1 MESYIKISDRA
12 RAPTCVCDAVYVNK
26 KKISLSDVCD
36 AAYVN
41 KKNFSLCGLMYLL
54 PYYVSFISLRR
65 QPCLNDVTNTS
76 TPLPPFFWKKCD
88 FNSTIL
94 DSNQ

>member
-12 RAPTCVCDAVYVNK
+12 RAPTCVCDVVYVNK

-41 KKNFSLCGLMYLL
+41 KKNFSLSG
-54 PYYVSFISLRR
+54 
-65 QPCLNDVTNTS
+65 
-76 TPLPPFFWKKCD
+76 
-88 FNSTIL
+88 
-94 DSNQ
+94 

>member
-12 RAPTCVCDAVYVNK
+12 RAPTCVYDVVYVNK

-41 KKNFSLCGLMYLL
+41 KKNFSQRADVLVAVLCFIHF
-54 PYYVSFISLRR
+54 PPQTTVSE
-65 QPCLNDVTNTS
+65 
-76 TPLPPFFWKKCD
+76 
-88 FNSTIL
+88 
-94 DSNQ
+94 